1 MPCCNDASGV
11 HTRELSELNAGRR
24 VLDFSFLQL
33 SERQRRTCY
42 NIFEHV
48 TPSKVRELEEGHVDI
63 VILAFP
69 GQSERRMGWKS
80 EIQWK
85 IGKSELLTRCDSKED
100 CPR

>member
-1 MPCCNDASGV
+1 MPCCSDASGV
-11 HTRELSELNAGRR
+11 HTRELLELNAGGR

-33 SERQRRTCY
+33 SVRQRRTCY

-48 TPSKVRELEEGHVDI
+48 AASKVIELEEGHIDI
-63 VILAFP
+63 AILAFP
-69 GQSERRMGWKS
+69 GQSERCMRRKS

-85 IGKSELLTRCDSKED
+85 IGKSELLARCDSEED